1 MRRLFIWCPH
11 HFLFSGEGGPFSTS
25 ARNGRGVGQ
34 GRGIIFCYKKRGW
47 KERRRSDRGER
58 FRRRRRHFGKVKEVA
73 NEGSLPPPRRRR
85 FRKVNNFACRATK
98 RKREGERAETRR
110 RRRRLESGDATF
122 GPSLLLLYVGEAA
135 RWLENGGSKCAPIF
149 LFLLAYPRHR
159 RQMND

>member
-34 GRGIIFCYKKRGW
+34 GRGTIFCYKKRGW

-73 NEGSLPPPRRRR
+73 NEGSLPPPRHRR

-110 RRRRLESGDATF
+110 RRRRLGEWRRNIWSLPLPTSGKQQGGWKMEGVRGRRF
-122 GPSLLLLYVGEAA
+122 SSSSWPILAA
-135 RWLENGGSKCAPIF
+135 AGK
-149 LFLLAYPRHR
+149 
-159 RQMND
+159 